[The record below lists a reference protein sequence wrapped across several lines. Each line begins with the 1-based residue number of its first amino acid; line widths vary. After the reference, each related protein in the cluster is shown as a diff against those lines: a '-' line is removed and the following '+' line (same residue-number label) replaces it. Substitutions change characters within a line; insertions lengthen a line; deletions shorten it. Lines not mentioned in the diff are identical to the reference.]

1 VEGEVAKMTILKDGP
16 GTTAD
21 RKARLHDAVDRAF
34 DAKRVGDASIKALY
48 SSAHAKD
55 ILKRAKQLGF
65 SASLS
70 GNTVT
75 VGAFSGSGPEE
86 NEAWKKLKVLANEG
100 SVEYGSAKDA
110 DWRTST
116 TAPSKIIP
124 GDCPVCRGTGKSSVR
139 NDKGLRPDCAVCK
152 GSGLAKATDRRTKM
166 HKALDAVM
174 DAKRVGDMRDS
185 DEVMRIKEAIERVQ
199 RSSIGNGD
207 PDARA
212 KISRKLTQLDHEL
225 SASYAQATDRHTK
238 MHKALDA
245 VMDGKRVGD
254 AADLVPTKSN
264 SSYGTWAVRV
274 DNANIKFFFSK
285 KEADKFCVEERA
297 KAKDGFRPRTTP
309 APKKGYE
316 SFMDTVKRLKES
328 KKAEA
333 KDADTHAYVG
343 PASTT
348 YCAQCGESRGHAN
361 HGGVAKDASRVKDAY
376 DPKLEQLKASIAILG
391 NNVKRH
397 EALAKKERK
406 AGNESMAKKAEEAAA
421 NYRSHLESARKRV
434 GDAVPAAQFLV
445 LNFDGMGKR
454 KVPVDFA
461 DNAVKVFRKY
471 VEDNGFGASDMG
483 IGCGDLVDA
492 AGKKIGQVM
501 YNGAVRAKDSI
512 KPV

>member
-1 VEGEVAKMTILKDGP
+1 
-16 GTTAD
+16 
-21 RKARLHDAVDRAF
+21 
-34 DAKRVGDASIKALY
+34 
-48 SSAHAKD
+48 
-55 ILKRAKQLGF
+55 
-65 SASLS
+65 
-70 GNTVT
+70 
-75 VGAFSGSGPEE
+75 
-86 NEAWKKLKVLANEG
+86 
-100 SVEYGSAKDA
+100 
-110 DWRTST
+110 
-116 TAPSKIIP
+116 
-124 GDCPVCRGTGKSSVR
+124 
-139 NDKGLRPDCAVCK
+139 
-152 GSGLAKATDRRTKM
+152 M

-225 SASYAQATDRHTK
+225 SAAYAQATDRHTK

-297 KAKDGFRPRTTP
+297 KATDGFRPRTTP

-361 HGGVAKDASRVKDAY
+361 HGGVAKDASRMPYKSCEIRSLPSGRFYVILPGGKTQTGFASEQAALKWVDQYEGHAEDAASFIITATDKPSGQKKQFRVHAATEAEARKKFELHYSNSSVESVKAKDSEGTLKFMVSLKSGRAVIEADTKAEAAKLGKNQYGDSFVRVLGLMNGTGRDASPF
-376 DPKLEQLKASIAILG
+376 DRDTDAGSARI
-391 NNVKRH
+391 VKR
-397 EALAKKERK
+397 
-406 AGNESMAKKAEEAAA
+406 EAAA
-421 NYRSHLESARKRV
+421 
-434 GDAVPAAQFLV
+434 
-445 LNFDGMGKR
+445 GKTA
-454 KVPVDFA
+454 KEIVAKYGFSKSFVDEEMPSKA
-461 DNAVKVFRKY
+461 K
-471 VEDNGFGASDMG
+471 
-483 IGCGDLVDA
+483 DA
-492 AGKKIGQVM
+492 APHAFQPKKDALGVGRDQCAFCGERRDATVHTR
-501 YNGAVRAKDSI
+501 RAKDVE
-512 KPV
+512 PV